1 MYPMHRGGNMM
12 GAALRREVQ
21 QRIQLSSPGLTGRSS
36 IPERAMVNREA
47 AAYWMPRSSRCM
59 TAEFGA
65 TRRLPAIMPFCP
77 CFARRS
83 NNYFA
88 FPEVKKKH
96 Q

>member
-12 GAALRREVQ
+12 GGVSRGLQ
-21 QRIQLSSPGLTGRSS
+21 QHTQLSSPGLTGRSS
-36 IPERAMVNREA
+36 IPERAMVNRDA
-47 AAYWMPRSSRCM
+47 AAYRMPRSSRGM

-65 TRRLPAIMPFCP
+65 TRRSPAIIAFCP

-83 NNYFA
+83 NDYFA
-88 FPEVKKKH
+88 FPEAKKKA